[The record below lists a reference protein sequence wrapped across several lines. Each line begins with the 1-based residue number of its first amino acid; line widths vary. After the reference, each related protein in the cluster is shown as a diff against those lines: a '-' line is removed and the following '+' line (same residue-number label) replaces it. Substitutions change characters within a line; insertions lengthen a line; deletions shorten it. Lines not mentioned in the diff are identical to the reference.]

1 MDTNKINMS
10 MVYNTVA
17 NMLPTEGRD
26 FVINTDKD
34 ADNNQRLVI
43 KPLTPLGKDWVP
55 HLQAQLMKNGAVN
68 TVTGDAKPVNQ
79 EHETIVQMIKRLT
92 DEADAKRATRI
103 AELRREHERK
113 AAAIKEL
120 QKQVKAG
127 DPEPADLR
135 GEINKLKALHSAW
148 VSAVKVSK
156 AVPDVRRRVEA
167 AAETAA
173 KEDASRGVMWAVS
186 PDEEVKTLFDKQD
199 ITRKISDKATLIEEV
214 ARLEVAA
221 NDKFR
226 KAVDIAKQYTIN
238 KPAEKGAN

>member
-1 MDTNKINMS
+1 MDANKINMS
-10 MVYNTVA
+10 AVYNTVA

-26 FVINTDKD
+26 FMINTEND
-34 ADNNQRLVI
+34 ANNNQRLVI
-43 KPLTPLGKDWVP
+43 KSLTPLGKDWVP

-68 TVTGDAKPVNQ
+68 AVTGDAKPVNQ

-113 AAAIKEL
+113 SAEIKEL
-120 QKQVKAG
+120 QKRVKAG
-127 DPEPADLR
+127 EPEPAGLR
-135 GEINKLKALHSAW
+135 EEINKLNTLHSAW
-148 VSAVKVSK
+148 VSAVRVSK
-156 AVPDVRRRVEA
+156 NIPEVRSRVDA

-173 KEDASRGVMWAVS
+173 KEDAARGVVWAVS

-199 ITRKISDKATLIEEV
+199 ITRKISAKATLIEEV
-214 ARLEVAA
+214 AKLEAA
-221 NDKFR
+221 ASDKFR